1 MGINDL
7 PQVDGASKNE
17 DLSKNRLLS
26 YFSKYAG
33 FIARE
38 QTKDFGV
45 DYKVELIAQGATNW
59 SFDIQLKSLEKP
71 NVILEGRYLSFSIK
85 ASTLNYLLR
94 NEPVYGLLVIYD
106 LGSGSLFFDY
116 VDALY
121 LRLLEE
127 REGRSWEGNDSLS
140 VRIPTENVIDNFVV
154 ADIHSKFIQRFKNRG
169 EMVSAHGANY
179 GLPNIGV
186 GQIKGA
192 GLGSIE
198 DAVTELRTKGAILLA
213 QRDLWRV
220 YELLEA
226 LPRNKIVS
234 DKEVLMVAA
243 MAYSGVGKLADSMY
257 YVERLSKKYVLN
269 ESEQRFITLTSLKNK
284 LGSGEIDRK
293 TFVAGAKLLLPGAG
307 VSEELSLRLNILYFE
322 LSKIQGFERMPA
334 EVVAE
339 LEELERMI
347 AKVQDERQRNYLKA
361 TNLDNMALIV
371 SHERT
376 EGMNRKVVFDQLGME
391 MEESQRQQ
399 YLDKDCTLHHWLK
412 VGYAEVGRYA
422 FENNE
427 FVLLA
432 MVTVSSLK
440 FWLNFQMDVLVFGE
454 KGISREKT
462 KLELDERIDI
472 ALATASMLDAKKFLR
487 QAYVL
492 ECLAYELIF
501 VSREWYGFE
510 DPFNWDDIKST
521 MERLE
526 NELELPAFIS
536 QMQKLVAMKR
546 SGKHHGFAG
555 VGSMVGMSDVQIRTY
570 ANYILESRYY
580 PNAKLENILAE
591 MHAFRS
597 FYQRKDGDR
606 FELRIVRPA
615 NPSVAY
621 TFPHPFYIIDIKT
634 GVLSF
639 PTTDIDPLLNLFGI

>member
-7 PQVDGASKNE
+7 PQVDRASRNE

-26 YFSKYAG
+26 YFSKHAG

-38 QTKDFGV
+38 QTQDFGV
-45 DYKVELIAQGATNW
+45 DYKVELIAKGATNW
-59 SFDIQLKSLEKP
+59 SFDIQLKSIKKTK
-71 NVILEGRYLSFSIK
+71 VILDGRYLSFSIK

-121 LRLLEE
+121 LRFLEE
-127 REGRSWEGNDSLS
+127 REASSWNSNDSLS
-140 VRIPTENVIDNFVV
+140 VRIPTENVIDNFAV
-154 ADIHSKFIQRFKNRG
+154 AEIHSKFIQRFKNRG

-179 GLPNIGV
+179 GLPNLGV

-198 DAVTELRTKGAILLA
+198 DAVTELRKKGAMLLA

-226 LPRNKIVS
+226 LPISQIVS

-243 MAYSGVGKLADSMY
+243 LAYSGVGKLADSMY
-257 YVERLSKKYVLN
+257 YVERLPKKYVLS
-269 ESEQRFITLTSLKNK
+269 ESEQRSITFTSLKNK

-293 TFVAGAKLLLPGAG
+293 TFVAGAKLLLPGAS

-322 LSKIQGFERMPA
+322 LGKIQGFERMT
-334 EVVAE
+334 AE
-339 LEELERMI
+339 LIAEFEELERMI
-347 AKVQDERQRNYLKA
+347 AEVKDERQRNYLKA
-361 TNLDNMALIV
+361 TNLDNLAVIV

-376 EGMNRKVVFDQLGME
+376 EGMNRKVVFDQLRIE
-391 MEESQRQQ
+391 MEESQRQH
-399 YLDKDCTLHHWLK
+399 YLDKDYTLHHWLK
-412 VGYAEVGRYA
+412 VGYAEVGRYG

-432 MVTVSSLK
+432 MVTVSNLK

-462 KLELDERIDI
+462 RLELDERIDI
-472 ALATASMLDAKKFLR
+472 ALATASMLDSRQFLR
-487 QAYVL
+487 QAYVIQ
-492 ECLAYELIF
+492 CLAYELIL
-501 VSREWYGFE
+501 VSRKWYGFE
-510 DPFNWDDIKST
+510 DRFNWDNISIT
-521 MERLE
+521 MQKLE
-526 NELELPAFIS
+526 NELELPTFVS
-536 QMQKLVAMKR
+536 QMQKLIDMKR

-570 ANYILESRYY
+570 AKYILESKYY
-580 PNAKLENILAE
+580 PNAELQNIINE
-591 MHAFRS
+591 MSAFRN
-597 FYQRKDGDR
+597 FYQKIKDDR
-606 FELRIVRPA
+606 FELRIMRPIDR
-615 NPSVAY
+615 SLAY
-621 TFPHPFYIIDIKT
+621 TFSHPFYINDIKT
-634 GVLSF
+634 GIQSL
-639 PTTDIDPLLNLFGI
+639 PTTDINALLQSFGI